1 MPSDQLR
8 SPKAIKIRFEN
19 FELNVFE
26 RSLKKAGEAVPLG
39 GRAFDLLLA
48 LIERSGETVGK
59 NELMAQVWPDVTV
72 EEGSLRVYMSA
83 VRKALGDG
91 QIGPK
96 YIANVQGR
104 GYRFIAPVIRQ
115 AEENETRKTF
125 ARRSNL
131 PAGLGR
137 MIGRDEE
144 VLEIQ
149 SLLRTERLITIVGP
163 GGIGKTTVA
172 LAVGHAA
179 FADLSEAVYFVDLST
194 VRDRE
199 QLFGAVASA
208 LGLAEQHAKPEDPRY
223 EDALHDVL
231 GRRKGLIILDSCEH
245 VIDETSA
252 LADCLLRRCPEIGIL
267 ATSRQTLQIIGE
279 RVFRL
284 PPLACPPEQ
293 PMLTAAQLLSYPA
306 VQLFMERASA
316 RGTDFGL
323 SYDDAS
329 AITEICR
336 KLDGVPLAIELAAT
350 RAAIFGLKDT
360 AARLGSRLD
369 LLKFGRR
376 TASPRH
382 RTLRATLD
390 WGHDLLSE
398 LERLV
403 LRRVAIF
410 IGSFTLDTAVAIVE
424 ERGMGQNDVA
434 EAIENLVDK
443 SIIEAGVDTHETSYR
458 LLDTTR
464 IYALEKL
471 LHRGE
476 HDAIATRHASFLSK
490 LLEENSVDLFEIQSS
505 APGPGV
511 PSHAIRKRDDRNP
524 SLHRSGSLMQK
535 DRMNHTAVREVEWS
549 SATT

>member
-8 SPKAIKIRFEN
+8 STRTIKIRFEP

-59 NELMAQVWPDVTV
+59 NELIAQVWPDVTV
-72 EEGSLRVYMSA
+72 EEGSLRVHMSA
-83 VRKALGDG
+83 LRKALGDG
-91 QIGPK
+91 KMGGRR
-96 YIANVQGR
+96 YIENVLGR
-104 GYRFIAPVIRQ
+104 GYRFVAPVMRQ
-115 AEENETRKTF
+115 AQANETRDTF
-125 ARRSNL
+125 AGRSDL
-131 PAGLGR
+131 PAALGR
-137 MIGRDEE
+137 MIGRAEE
-144 VLEIQ
+144 VLEIHA
-149 SLLRTERLITIVGP
+149 LLRTERLITILGT

-179 FADLSEAVYFVDLST
+179 FADFSEAVYFVDLST

-245 VIDETSA
+245 LIDETSA
-252 LADCLLRRCPEIGIL
+252 LANCILRRFPEIRIL
-267 ATSRQTLQIIGE
+267 ATSRQALQIIGE

-306 VQLFMERASA
+306 VQLFVERASA
-316 RGTDFGL
+316 RGTDFKLGD
-323 SYDDAS
+323 DDAS
-329 AITEICR
+329 PVTEICR
-336 KLDGVPLAIELAAT
+336 KLDGVPLAIELAAM
-350 RAAIFGLKDT
+350 RAATFGLKDT

-376 TASPRH
+376 TANPRH

-390 WGHDLLSE
+390 WSHDHLSE
-398 LERLV
+398 VQRLV

-424 ERGMGQNDVA
+424 EEGMSQNDVA
-434 EAIENLVDK
+434 EAIESLVDK
-443 SIIEAGVDTHETSYR
+443 SMVEAGVDTHETSYT

-464 IYALEKL
+464 TYALEKL

-476 HDAIATRHASFLSK
+476 HDAITTRHANFLSK
-490 LLEENSVDLFEIQSS
+490 LLEESP
-505 APGPGV
+505 APGAGV
-511 PSHAIRKRDDRNP
+511 ASHAIRKRDDLKSFPASTR
-524 SLHRSGSLMQK
+524 LAHAEK
-535 DRMNHTAVREVEWS
+535 IE
-549 SATT
+549 

>member
-1 MPSDQLR
+1 
-8 SPKAIKIRFEN
+8 
-19 FELNVFE
+19 
-26 RSLKKAGEAVPLG
+26 
-39 GRAFDLLLA
+39 
-48 LIERSGETVGK
+48 
-59 NELMAQVWPDVTV
+59 
-72 EEGSLRVYMSA
+72 
-83 VRKALGDG
+83 
-91 QIGPK
+91 
-96 YIANVQGR
+96 
-104 GYRFIAPVIRQ
+104 
-115 AEENETRKTF
+115 
-125 ARRSNL
+125 
-131 PAGLGR
+131 

-149 SLLRTERLITIVGP
+149 SLLRTDRLITILGT

-293 PMLTAAQLLSYPA
+293 PMLTAAQLRSYPA

-424 ERGMGQNDVA
+424 ERGM
-434 EAIENLVDK
+434 
-443 SIIEAGVDTHETSYR
+443 
-458 LLDTTR
+458 
-464 IYALEKL
+464 
-471 LHRGE
+471 
-476 HDAIATRHASFLSK
+476 
-490 LLEENSVDLFEIQSS
+490 
-505 APGPGV
+505 
-511 PSHAIRKRDDRNP
+511 
-524 SLHRSGSLMQK
+524 
-535 DRMNHTAVREVEWS
+535 VR
-549 SATT
+549 TM

>member
-8 SPKAIKIRFEN
+8 SPKAIKIRFEH

-59 NELMAQVWPDVTV
+59 NELIAQVWPDVTV
-72 EEGSLRVYMSA
+72 EEGSLRVHMSA

-91 QIGPK
+91 RIGPR

-104 GYRFIAPVIRQ
+104 GYRFVAPVIRQ

-131 PAGLGR
+131 PAALGR

-149 SLLRTERLITIVGP
+149 SLLRTDRLITILGT

-252 LADCLLRRCPEIGIL
+252 LAGCLLRRCPEIGIL

-293 PMLTAAQLLSYPA
+293 PMLTAAQLRSYPA

-323 SYDDAS
+323 SDDDAS
-329 AITEICR
+329 AVTEICR

-360 AARLGSRLD
+360 AA
-369 LLKFGRR
+369 
-376 TASPRH
+376 
-382 RTLRATLD
+382 
-390 WGHDLLSE
+390 
-398 LERLV
+398 
-403 LRRVAIF
+403 
-410 IGSFTLDTAVAIVE
+410 
-424 ERGMGQNDVA
+424 
-434 EAIENLVDK
+434 
-443 SIIEAGVDTHETSYR
+443 ETR
-458 LLDTTR
+458 FP
-464 IYALEKL
+464 A
-471 LHRGE
+471 
-476 HDAIATRHASFLSK
+476 
-490 LLEENSVDLFEIQSS
+490 
-505 APGPGV
+505 
-511 PSHAIRKRDDRNP
+511 
-524 SLHRSGSLMQK
+524 
-535 DRMNHTAVREVEWS
+535 
-549 SATT
+549 

>member
-1 MPSDQLR
+1 MPSDHLR
-8 SPKAIKIRFEN
+8 STSPIKFRFEP

-26 RSLKKAGEAVPLG
+26 RSLKKAGEVVPLG

-48 LIERSGETVGK
+48 LIERSGQTVGK
-59 NELMAQVWPDVTV
+59 NELIAQVWPDVTV
-72 EEGSLRVYMSA
+72 EEGSLRVHMSA
-83 VRKALGDG
+83 LRKALRDG
-91 QIGPK
+91 QIGPR
-96 YIANVQGR
+96 YIANVRGR
-104 GYRFIAPVIRQ
+104 GYSFIAPVIRQ
-115 AEENETRKTF
+115 AEENETR
-125 ARRSNL
+125 ARRSSL
-131 PAGLGR
+131 PAALGR
-137 MIGRDEE
+137 MIGRDGD

-149 SLLRTERLITIVGP
+149 SLLRTERLITILGT

-172 LAVGHAA
+172 LAVGHA
-179 FADLSEAVYFVDLST
+179 LSEAVYSVDLST

-199 QLFGAVASA
+199 QLFGAVAFA
-208 LGLAEQHAKPEDPRY
+208 LGLTEQHAKPEDALH
-223 EDALHDVL
+223 EDALHHVL

-252 LADCLLRRCPEIGIL
+252 LAGSILRRCPEIGIL

-306 VQLFMERASA
+306 VQLFVERASS
-316 RGTDFGL
+316 RGTDFKL
-323 SYDDAS
+323 SGDDAS
-329 AITEICR
+329 AVTEICL
-336 KLDGVPLAIELAAT
+336 KLDGVPLAIELAAI

-360 AARLGSRLD
+360 AAGLGSRLD

-390 WGHDLLSE
+390 WSHDLLSE
-398 LERLV
+398 VERLV

-424 ERGMGQNDVA
+424 EGMSENDVA
-434 EAIENLVDK
+434 GVIESLVDK
-443 SIIEAGVDTHETSYR
+443 SMIEAGVDTQQTSYR
-458 LLDTTR
+458 LLDTNRT
-464 IYALEKL
+464 YALEKL
-471 LHRGE
+471 LHGGE
-476 HDAIATRHASFLSK
+476 HNAIATRHANLPSK
-490 LLEENSVDLFEIQSS
+490 LLEESSVDPFEMQSS

-511 PSHAIRKRDDRNP
+511 AGHAIRKRDDRKSFP
-524 SLHRSGSLMQK
+524 RS
-535 DRMNHTAVREVEWS
+535 VRLAHAERSNES
-549 SATT
+549 CCDA